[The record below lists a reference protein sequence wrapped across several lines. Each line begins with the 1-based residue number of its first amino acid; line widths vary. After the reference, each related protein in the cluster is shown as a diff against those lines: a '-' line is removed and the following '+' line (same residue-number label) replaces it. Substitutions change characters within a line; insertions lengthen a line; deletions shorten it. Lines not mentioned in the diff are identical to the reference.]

1 MLSVWLMCAAAVCSS
16 ARAGAQGVVAPEGN
30 PWFARVGVTPSL
42 VLPTNP
48 FQIGA
53 AIQNP
58 VAWAPNLTFEVGR
71 RTDGTQPWH
80 ALYGMPSY
88 GFGFSTASFRDGAGA
103 VQPMEAYAFFSWPFA
118 SLAERLDLTTD
129 FSTGASWNWR
139 QIDERTGAT
148 RTVLGSDLNARIDWG
163 FYLRYELTGKDV
175 LYAGLDFTHRSNGG
189 LLQPDRG
196 INTLGPKVMVQRN
209 LGEFGAHVP
218 KSRDVNPPSGFTP
231 DWEVLVGASAGA
243 KNVVESNGPM
253 VREDFTALGGS
264 VAAHRKF
271 YRFGLM
277 ATGLD
282 IAYDGSVGIRT
293 NPADMRWRAQPTER
307 WALGG
312 YGGYEHLVGRFAA
325 YLHLGYRLAQGFEEP
340 GASRFYQ
347 RFGWRYRINDRFYST
362 FSVRAVEG
370 RKADA
375 LEVGAGY
382 RIRAFRR
389 E

>member
-1 MLSVWLMCAAAVCSS
+1 MLCCS
-16 ARAGAQGVVAPEGN
+16 AGAHAQTVDVREAN
-30 PWFARVGVTPSL
+30 PWFARVGLAPSL

-48 FQIGA
+48 FQIGQA
-53 AIQNP
+53 VSSP
-58 VAWAPNLTFEVGR
+58 VAWAPNVTLEVGH
-71 RTDGTQPWH
+71 RTDGTSAWH

-88 GFGFSTASFRDGAGA
+88 GFGFSTASFRDGAGS
-103 VQPMEAYAFFSWPFA
+103 VKPLEAYAFFSWPFA
-118 SLAERLDLTTD
+118 SLADRLDLTTD

-139 QIDERTGAT
+139 QIDERTGEI
-148 RTVLGSDLNARIDWG
+148 RTVLGSNLNARIDWG
-163 FYLRYELTGKDV
+163 FYLRYALSRKDE

-209 LGEFGAHVP
+209 LGEFGTHVP
-218 KSRDVNPPSGFTP
+218 KTRDVHRPAGFTP
-231 DWEVLVGASAGA
+231 DWEVLAGVSAGA
-243 KNVVESNGPM
+243 KNVVEQNGPM
-253 VREDFTALGGS
+253 VREDFAALDGS

-271 YRFGLM
+271 YPFGLM
-277 ATGLD
+277 AAGLD
-282 IAYDGSVGIRT
+282 VGYDGSAGIRS
-293 NPADMRWRAQPTER
+293 NPANVLWRAQPSER
-307 WALGG
+307 WALGS
-312 YGGYEHLVGRFAA
+312 YGGYEHLVGRFGAFV
-325 YLHLGYRLAQGFEEP
+325 HLGYKLAQGFEEP
-340 GASRFYQ
+340 GAPRFYQ
-347 RFGWRYRINDRFYST
+347 RFGWRYRINDRFFST